1 MTLLQNLTP
10 SEVSSVCL
18 VIAIVALFL
27 AIILTVIH
35 YLTGVM
41 AGFIAGVAVSA
52 NAWWPMMDSWARDV
66 AIPIVIGAVSLIA
79 WGGAQLWERFSEAGL
94 DGMLERF

>member
-18 VIAIVALFL
+18 VIAVVALFL

-35 YLTGVM
+35 YITGVM
-41 AGFIAGVAVSA
+41 AGFIGGVAVSA
-52 NAWWPMMDSWARDV
+52 SAWWPMMETWARDV
-66 AIPIVIGAVSLIA
+66 AIPVVIGALSLIL
-79 WGGAQLWERFSEAGL
+79 WGGAQLWERFQSAGI